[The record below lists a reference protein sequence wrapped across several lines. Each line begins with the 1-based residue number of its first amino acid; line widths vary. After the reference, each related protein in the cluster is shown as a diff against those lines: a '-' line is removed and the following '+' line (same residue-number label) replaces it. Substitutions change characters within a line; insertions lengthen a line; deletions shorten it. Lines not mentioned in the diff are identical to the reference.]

1 MKANHWEEFLD
12 KTLLFAI
19 GFGALNDGDMLAS

>member
-19 GFGALNDGDMLAS
+19 GFGALNDVDNLAP